1 MRKYLKL
8 NFSINNIMSGSRSLA
23 AARNRRAGDVNTKIT
38 PGRSMNTIGQQQS
51 MHKQNVYQQS
61 MQQQPV
67 QQPSDT
73 TRSNGL
79 PFSKLTI
86 SDAIGL
92 ITLRLGKVEQH
103 LIDQQN
109 NTTNTDTSANSNS
122 IDTTLLTSLTRR
134 LDELEKS
141 DDIDNLK
148 REITE
153 TAKQLAIIKK
163 QFAEY
168 TTEINDKFQDYEEA
182 IVELENKILPEN
194 MELSDSTAHALG
206 TSVIID
212 NTILSTSVSDDAELN
227 KLDNTNEETSK
238 LNETAELN
246 ETTELNETLNASE
259 NKDSPDINVD
269 NVDNVDVN
277 LETENDKNEEEYQG
291 KDKKKNTRRKKVNV

>member
-1 MRKYLKL
+1 
-8 NFSINNIMSGSRSLA
+8 
-23 AARNRRAGDVNTKIT
+23 
-38 PGRSMNTIGQQQS
+38 MNTIGQQQS

-61 MQQQPV
+61 MQQQSV

-246 ETTELNETLNASE
+246 ETTELNEQLNASE
-259 NKDSPDINVD
+259 NKDSPDI

-277 LETENDKNEEEYQG
+277 LETENDKNEEEDQG

>member
-8 NFSINNIMSGSRSLA
+8 NFCINNIMSGSRSLA

-38 PGRSMNTIGQQQS
+38 PGRSMNTIGQQS
-51 MHKQNVYQQS
+51 MHKQSAY
-61 MQQQPV
+61 QQPV
-67 QQPSDT
+67 QQSEP

-109 NTTNTDTSANSNS
+109 NTANTNASTNSNS

-134 LDELEKS
+134 LDELEKIEKS
-141 DDIDNLK
+141 VNFDNLK
-148 REITE
+148 GELTE

-163 QFAEY
+163 QFSEY
-168 TTEINDKFQDYEEA
+168 KTEINDKFQDYEEA

-212 NTILSTSVSDDAELN
+212 NTILSTSVSTDAELN
-227 KLDNTNEETSK
+227 KPDNTSEETPN

-246 ETTELNETLNASE
+246 ETTELNETLNANE
-259 NKDSPDINVD
+259 NQESQDVD
-269 NVDNVDVN
+269 VADVDVN
-277 LETENDKNEEEYQG
+277 LETENDKNEEDDQG
-291 KDKKKNTRRKKVNV
+291 KDKKKNSRRKKVNV

>member
-1 MRKYLKL
+1 VRKYLKL
-8 NFSINNIMSGSRSLA
+8 NFCINNIMSGSRSLA

-38 PGRSMNTIGQQQS
+38 PGRSMNTIGQQS
-51 MHKQNVYQQS
+51 MHKQNAY
-61 MQQQPV
+61 QQPV
-67 QQPSDT
+67 QQSEP

-109 NTTNTDTSANSNS
+109 NTTNTNASTNSNS

-134 LDELEKS
+134 LDELEKIEKS
-141 DDIDNLK
+141 VNFDNLK
-148 REITE
+148 GELTE

-163 QFAEY
+163 QFSEY
-168 TTEINDKFQDYEEA
+168 KTEINDRFQDYEEA
-182 IVELENKILPEN
+182 IVELETKILPEN

-212 NTILSTSVSDDAELN
+212 NTILSSSVSDDAELN
-227 KLDNTNEETSK
+227 KPDNTNEETSE
-238 LNETAELN
+238 LNKTSELN

-259 NKDSPDINVD
+259 NQDSTDIDVAD
-269 NVDNVDVN
+269 VDVN
-277 LETENDKNEEEYQG
+277 LETENDKNEEDDQG
-291 KDKKKNTRRKKVNV
+291 KDKKKNSRRKKVNV